1 MNKLNRFLER
11 FWMVVATLA
20 TLGSIVIAFLDGFY
34 YSLPFFLL
42 SGIAWGIYLVKV
54 GIRKRME
61 ILEKTP
67 KGTPNKNKKK

>member
-11 FWMVVATLA
+11 FWMVVASLA
-20 TLGSIVIAFLDGFY
+20 TIGSIIIAFLDGFY
-34 YSLPFFLL
+34 YSVPFFLL

-61 ILEKTP
+61 ILAQTP
-67 KGTPNKNKKK
+67 KGKTKNKTK